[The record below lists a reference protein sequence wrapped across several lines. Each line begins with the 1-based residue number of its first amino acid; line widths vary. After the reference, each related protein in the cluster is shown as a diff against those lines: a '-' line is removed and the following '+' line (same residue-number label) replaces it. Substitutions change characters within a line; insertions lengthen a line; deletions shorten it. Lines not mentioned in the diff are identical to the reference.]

1 MVWGQE
7 WGVMGM
13 KWRGNEGVFIG
24 LERRVHSVLDAY
36 VCVLFTSNLM
46 AASYAQVLSSDQSKK

>member
-1 MVWGQE
+1 
-7 WGVMGM
+7 M
-13 KWRGNEGVFIG
+13 KWRGSEGVFIG
-24 LERRVHSVLDAY
+24 LERSVHSVLDAY